1 MSWQG
6 CFSNDSG
13 SELTVLDISNNLIED
28 VTSLD
33 ELADLEELAEL
44 TIDGNP
50 ICSYPQL
57 KEEIL
62 EICPSLENFNA
73 EELTEVG
80 ARFKEEAEWIKEKI
94 APEIEN
100 QQEIENRQDK
110 MIKKALDVKEDEELL
125 ILEKNMKRLNKEN
138 DEHIKKIENA

>member
-6 CFSNDSG
+6 CFSNESG
-13 SELTVLDISNNLIED
+13 SELTCLNISNNLIED

-33 ELADLEELAEL
+33 ELAELEELAEL

-100 QQEIENRQDK
+100 QQEIENWQDK